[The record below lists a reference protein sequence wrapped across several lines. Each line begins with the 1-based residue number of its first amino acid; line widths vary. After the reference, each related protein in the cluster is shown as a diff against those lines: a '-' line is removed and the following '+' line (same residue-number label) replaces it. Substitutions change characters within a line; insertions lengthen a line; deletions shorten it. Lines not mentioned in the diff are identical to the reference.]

1 MTEVAVVDEVLDLL
15 CAVFPGF
22 FEVVEL
28 KRWNKIWVQS
38 VHEWKHMKYDNISY
52 RLWQF
57 LIEITIILPAF

>member
-28 KRWNKIWVQS
+28 KR
-38 VHEWKHMKYDNISY
+38 
-52 RLWQF
+52 
-57 LIEITIILPAF
+57 